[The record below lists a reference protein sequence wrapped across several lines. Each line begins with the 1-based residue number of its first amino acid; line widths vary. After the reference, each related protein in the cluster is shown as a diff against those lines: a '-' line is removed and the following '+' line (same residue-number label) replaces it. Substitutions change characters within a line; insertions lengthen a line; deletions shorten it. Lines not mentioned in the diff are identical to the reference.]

1 MSCGK
6 AKKRIPLFVGGEL
19 SEREAGRVRRHLE
32 TCPACR
38 AEAAEI
44 ETARTAVRRM
54 AEAGSEAD
62 WTTAEW
68 SRMIREITRQ
78 PEERRTV
85 RASLK
90 LRPALAM
97 ALGVLVLVGLTIV
110 QRELN
115 RPAAPETGAF
125 AVVRPEIPDA
135 AVEPAPTKD
144 PEVKSVT
151 IVSPDSGLR
160 IHWFYN
166 KRFEWQGF
174 GK

>member
-1 MSCGK
+1 MICRK
-6 AKKRIPLFVGGEL
+6 ARERIPLLTGGEL
-19 SEREAGRVRRHLE
+19 SEREAGRLRRHLE

-38 AEAAEI
+38 AEAVEL
-44 ETARTAVRRM
+44 ESARKAVRRM
-54 AEAGSEAD
+54 AEADPGID
-62 WTTAEW
+62 WTPAEW
-68 SRMIREITRQ
+68 TRMIREITRR

-85 RASLK
+85 EAPLR

-97 ALGVLVLVGLTIV
+97 VLGAFVLVGLVFI
-110 QRELN
+110 QKRLS

-125 AVVRPEIPDA
+125 AVVGPEA
-135 AVEPAPTKD
+135 RFEALEPAPTKD
-144 PEVKSVT
+144 PDVKAVT

-166 KRFEWQGF
+166 KKFEWQGF